1 MKKSISQAPPLPE
14 KPVLVVKD
22 PRHRFDIENLDKLDS
37 LVNGVIENSKNVSL

>member
-22 PRHRFDIENLDKLDS
+22 PQHRFDIETLDKLES
-37 LVNGVIENSKNVSL
+37 LVDGVIDNAKNVSL